1 MLALLDK
8 AGLKPSDIQQ
18 TYLTPTEGLSAFTNG
33 QVDAW
38 AVWNPFAQV
47 AISQH
52 GAQAVSDGAG
62 LVTQQAYYLASSA
75 SLGDSAK
82 QKAISDLIGRLARAN
97 KWSVTHEDQWI
108 PIYSKLTK
116 LPEPVARATFS
127 TSSGSL
133 VPIGDAQIA
142 KHQRLLDLFA
152 DAKVIPNKPTAADYF
167 DNQFNGALSGT
178 N

>member
-1 MLALLDK
+1 MCIRD
-8 AGLKPSDIQQ
+8 S
-18 TYLTPTEGLSAFTNG
+18 
-33 QVDAW
+33 
-38 AVWNPFAQV
+38 
-47 AISQH
+47 
-52 GAQAVSDGAG
+52 
-62 LVTQQAYYLASSA
+62 YYLASSA

-152 DAKVIPNKPTAADYF
+152 DAKVIPNKPKAADYF